1 MTVVNSSNE
10 YLPPVIAIPSA
21 LEITAITR
29 AFPMVVTTT
38 TNSDQSNTY
47 IAGQLVRLNIPRS
60 FNMWQANGLTGQIT
74 KVTGADL
81 SLNIDSTQFDAFI
94 VPASTEEQPASLSP
108 SGSRNLEF
116 NNNTTFIGF
125 QSLNNNGN

>member
-38 TNSDQSNTY
+38 ANSDQSNTY

-60 FNMWQANGLTGQIT
+60 FGMWQANGLTGQIT
-74 KVTGADL
+74 SVNGSDL
-81 SLNIDSTQFDAFI
+81 SLNIDSSLFDAFV
-94 VPASTEEQPASLSP
+94 VPSGAQQVANLSP
-108 SGSRNLEF
+108 SGSRNLQF
-116 NNNTTFIGF
+116 SNNTTFIGF
-125 QSLNNNGN
+125 QSLNDIGN

>member
-1 MTVVNSSNE
+1 MTYPNNSNT

-38 TNSDQSNTY
+38 ANSDQTNTY

-60 FNMWQANGLTGQIT
+60 FGMWQANGLTGQIT

-81 SLNIDSTQFDAFI
+81 SLNIDSTLFDAFL
-94 VPASTEEQPASLSP
+94 VPSGAEQVANLSP
-108 SGSRNLEF
+108 SGSRNLQF
-116 NNNTTFIGF
+116 SNNTTFIGF
-125 QSLNNNGN
+125 QSLDNNGN